1 MSGSCPV
8 GADVCR
14 EAHAEVERLRHE
26 VADLRR
32 SRDERKATERARRR
46 ADREAF
52 AATMQGEFGKANAEV
67 ERLRALAIWLIH
79 LDQPDGI
86 EERRTVTL
94 TKIIDRAYQALEAP
108 TEGETDE

>member
-14 EAHAEVERLRHE
+14 EAHAEVERLR
-26 VADLRR
+26 
-32 SRDERKATERARRR
+32 
-46 ADREAF
+46 
-52 AATMQGEFGKANAEV
+52 
-67 ERLRALAIWLIH
+67 ALAIWLTR

-94 TKIIDRAYQALEAP
+94 TKIIDRARQALNP
-108 TEGETDE
+108 TEGDRDE